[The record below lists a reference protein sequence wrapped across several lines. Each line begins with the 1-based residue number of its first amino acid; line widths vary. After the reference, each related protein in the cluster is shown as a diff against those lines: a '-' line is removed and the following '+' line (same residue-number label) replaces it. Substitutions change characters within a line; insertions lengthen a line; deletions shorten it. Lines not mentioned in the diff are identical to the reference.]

1 MADDNDQYA
10 DFVISIFV
18 TFIIFL
24 VIISALPLFGYI
36 INSGVCNFQTED
48 YPSVKEFATTVIG
61 DNTPYNTFGH
71 MYLFCSYI
79 PYKKLRMCINKKPP
93 DEHDKDEIEVLK
105 LYNFELYKIN
115 EIRKNISDLKTFC
128 DGVNYDSIKKSSD
141 ESIAKNKANRINREH
156 DENMSNIK
164 EYGKDKRETWK
175 NNIEWAKRI
184 SSWFHSFI
192 KFIIDLAFKIFDYVI
207 RFINM
212 FIPVLKAIFSNEV
225 ITGYMV
231 IIITIY
237 LIIYGIKKALEP
249 PKEEEEEE
257 VIEGAEEEGL
267 FASMYKEYLD
277 TLNYYNKLM
286 KNVKIKDYTGSV
298 LGSAGNEGDD
308 EDTIID
314 RSIVNGKMYDNLSYI
329 VLSDLLSNEE
339 QKEFLGTN
347 IEKDKYYNIYLP
359 EEKFVNDYDPEKE
372 SVIKWKVSATNKNKN
387 EKTWKLDCEAIDTIK
402 RGDVDTGIPVFINDA
417 NKCIINEEG
426 LNDLF
431 INDSINDK
439 DTIYKTE
446 YIK

>member
-1 MADDNDQYA
+1 MDEDNNDLYA
-10 DFVISIFV
+10 DFVINIFISIFL
-18 TFIIFL
+18 IL
-24 VIISALPLFGYI
+24 AIISALPLMTYLFYNIYYLSKGTWKAW
-36 INSGVCNFQTED
+36 NEDD
-48 YPSVKEFATTVIG
+48 YPFVKNFTLEPNKLDIPF
-61 DNTPYNTFGH
+61 NTFNEI
-71 MYLFCSYI
+71 YLFCSYI
-79 PYKKLRMCINKKPP
+79 PYRK
-93 DEHDKDEIEVLK
+93 LK
-105 LYNFELYKIN
+105 LCKGGTKEENVLYDYYLYKVNI
-115 EIRKNISDLKTFC
+115 IKNKLFDLKTYC
-128 DGVNYDSIKKSSD
+128 DGESYDKIKSAA
-141 ESIAKNKANRINREH
+141 EAAIAVNKAKRINREH
-156 DENMSNIK
+156 S
-164 EYGKDKRETWK
+164 EYMTGLRESGKNQRAQWK
-175 NNIEWAKRI
+175 SNIEWAKRI
-184 SSWFHSFI
+184 SSWLYTFLEY
-192 KFIIDLAFKIFDYVI
+192 IIDLAFKIFDYVI

-212 FIPVLKAIFSNEV
+212 FIPVLKAIFQNQV

-257 VIEGAEEEGL
+257 VIEGAEEDGFL
-267 FASMYKEYLD
+267 ASMYKEYLD

-298 LGSAGNEGDD
+298 LGSANNEGGDD
-308 EDTIID
+308 DTIID
-314 RSIVNGKMYDNLSYI
+314 RPIVNGKMYDNLSYI

-347 IEKDKYYNIYLP
+347 IENDKYYNIYLP
-359 EEKFVNDYDPEKE
+359 QEKFVNDYNPKIEP
-372 SVIKWKVSATNKNKN
+372 VIKWKVSTTNKNKN

-402 RGDVDTGIPVFINDA
+402 KGETDTGIPVFISDA

-431 INDSINDK
+431 VNDATNEQ